1 MYLVVD
7 ENIPFAREAFSHLG
21 SVTVLPAHE
30 MTPATLRNTQVL
42 ITRSNRQVNADL
54 LTDTDVQFVGT
65 ATTGVDHVDQ
75 RYLAERRIG
84 FAAALG
90 CNANS
95 VAEYVLTAL
104 LTTAHQRGMS
114 LNGKTIGLIGVGR
127 IGSLVANKVRALG
140 MEPVLNDPP
149 LARET
154 GHSHYR
160 PITEALQADVVTLHV
175 PLTGDGPDPTLHLI
189 GEQELSRMA
198 PSAVL
203 INAARGEVVDT
214 NALLQALTR
223 RTIGGAVLDVW
234 EGEPSIR
241 WDLFSQALIGTPHVA
256 GHSYDG
262 KVNGTVM
269 MYQACCRFWGIEP
282 TWTPPTTLPS
292 TTNLAPERPPQ
303 PEFHAT
309 DKELQTLAHDV
320 TTALYDLAG
329 DHQRMK
335 HVLTLPETMRPRA
348 FQRLR
353 RDYPPRREFANTPI
367 VIKGSRNH
375 VLHQL
380 NALGINARDATSFNE
395 RGLDTVSV

>member
-30 MTPATLRNTQVL
+30 MTRATLRNTQAL
-42 ITRSNRQVNADL
+42 ITRSNRQVNADM

-104 LTTAHQRGMS
+104 LTTAHQRGTS

-127 IGSLVANKVRALG
+127 IGSLVADKVRALG

-154 GHSHYR
+154 GSSHYR

-175 PLTGDGPDPTLHLI
+175 PLTVDGPDPTLHLI

-223 RTIGGAVLDVW
+223 RTLGEAVLDVW

-241 WDLFSQALIGTPHVA
+241 WELFRQALIGTPHIA

-292 TTNLAPERPPQ
+292 TANLAPERSPQ
-303 PEFHAT
+303 LEFHAT
-309 DKELQTLAHDV
+309 DKDLQNLAHEV

-329 DHQRMK
+329 DHRRMK
-335 HVLTLPETMRPRA
+335 HVLTLPETMRPGA
-348 FQRLR
+348 FQQLR

-395 RGLDTVSV
+395 RGVDTVSV

>member
-21 SVTVLPAHE
+21 SVTVLPAQE
-30 MTPATLRNTQVL
+30 MTPATLQKAQAL
-42 ITRSNRQVNADL
+42 ITRSNITVNADL
-54 LTDTDVQFVGT
+54 LTNTDVQFVGT

-104 LTTAHQRGMS
+104 LTTAHQRGIS
-114 LNGKTIGLIGVGR
+114 LTGKTIGVIGVGR
-127 IGSLVANKVRALG
+127 IGSLVADKVRALG
-140 MEPVLNDPP
+140 MEPILNDPP

-154 GHSHYR
+154 GNPHYQ

-175 PLTGDGPDPTLHLI
+175 PLTVDVPDPTLHLI
-189 GEQELSRMA
+189 GEKELSRMA

-241 WDLFSQALIGTPHVA
+241 WELFSQALIGTPHIA

-262 KVNGTVM
+262 KVKGTVM

-292 TTNLAPERPPQ
+292 TANLAPERPPQ

-309 DKELQTLAHDV
+309 DKDLQTLAHDV
-320 TTALYDLAG
+320 TTTLYDLAG

-353 RDYPPRREFANTPI
+353 RDYPPRREFANTPV

-380 NALGINARDATSFNE
+380 NALGITARPAT
-395 RGLDTVSV
+395 

>member
-30 MTPATLRNTQVL
+30 MTRATLRNTQAL
-42 ITRSNRQVNADL
+42 ITRSNRHVNADL

-104 LTTAHQRGMS
+104 LTTAHQRGTS

-127 IGSLVANKVRALG
+127 IGSLVADKVRALG

-154 GHSHYR
+154 GSSHYR

-175 PLTGDGPDPTLHLI
+175 PLTVDGPDPTLHLI

-223 RTIGGAVLDVW
+223 RTLGEAVLDVW

-241 WDLFSQALIGTPHVA
+241 WELFRQALIGTPHIA

-282 TWTPPTTLPS
+282 TWTPPTTLPL
-292 TTNLAPERPPQ
+292 TANLAPERSPQ
-303 PEFHAT
+303 LEFHAT
-309 DKELQTLAHDV
+309 DKDLQTLAHEV

-329 DHQRMK
+329 DHRRMK

-348 FQRLR
+348 FQQLR
-353 RDYPPRREFANTPI
+353 RDYPPRREFANTPLI
-367 VIKGSRNH
+367 IKGSRNH

-395 RGLDTVSV
+395 RGVDTVSV

>member
-1 MYLVVD
+1 
-7 ENIPFAREAFSHLG
+7 
-21 SVTVLPAHE
+21 
-30 MTPATLRNTQVL
+30 
-42 ITRSNRQVNADL
+42 
-54 LTDTDVQFVGT
+54 
-65 ATTGVDHVDQ
+65 
-75 RYLAERRIG
+75 
-84 FAAALG
+84 
-90 CNANS
+90 
-95 VAEYVLTAL
+95 
-104 LTTAHQRGMS
+104 
-114 LNGKTIGLIGVGR
+114 
-127 IGSLVANKVRALG
+127 
-140 MEPVLNDPP
+140 MEPILNDPP

-154 GHSHYR
+154 GNPHYQ

-175 PLTGDGPDPTLHLI
+175 PLTVDVPDPTLHLI
-189 GEQELSRMA
+189 GEKELSRMA

-214 NALLQALTR
+214 NAMLQALTR
-223 RTIGGAVLDVW
+223 RTIDGAVLDVW

-241 WDLFSQALIGTPHVA
+241 WELFSQALIGTPHIA

-292 TTNLAPERPPQ
+292 TANLAPERPPQ

-309 DKELQTLAHDV
+309 DKDLQTLAHDV
-320 TTALYDLAG
+320 TTTLYDLAG

-335 HVLTLPETMRPRA
+335 HVLTLPEIMRPRA

-353 RDYPPRREFANTPI
+353 RDYPPRREFANTPV

-380 NALGINARDATSFNE
+380 NALGITARPAT
-395 RGLDTVSV
+395 